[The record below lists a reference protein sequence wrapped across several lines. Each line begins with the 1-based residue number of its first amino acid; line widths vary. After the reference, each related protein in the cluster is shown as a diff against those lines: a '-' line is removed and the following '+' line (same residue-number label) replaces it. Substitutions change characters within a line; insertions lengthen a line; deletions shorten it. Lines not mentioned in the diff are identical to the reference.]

1 MIMFQIIQTALKA
14 FSNLDNMMII
24 KHLRNISK
32 EDWYKAYYI
41 VQCFWKCHNNSRRM
55 KTIESILKL
64 QNKLMHSSLYLT
76 NVNLHDVAKI
86 EILKL
91 IAINIDLFNQEKLQI
106 SMNDVEF
113 LNEFSN
119 FKVLLKNKKI
129 EHIAIINDIF
139 KKSFYK
145 VLSDLQKIDANNVQ
159 SSMSESVQTKL
170 IAAMIKKVKIK
181 WSFLFKMIMI
191 FKNYDVKQQEYFI
204 KEFINMKK
212 KKT

>member
-1 MIMFQIIQTALKA
+1 
-14 FSNLDNMMII
+14 
-24 KHLRNISK
+24 
-32 EDWYKAYYI
+32 
-41 VQCFWKCHNNSRRM
+41 M
-55 KTIESILKL
+55 KIIESILKL

-106 SMNDVEF
+106 SINDVEF

-139 KKSFYK
+139 KKFFYK

-159 SSMSESVQTKL
+159 SSMSKSVQTKL

-181 WSFLFKMIMI
+181 
-191 FKNYDVKQQEYFI
+191 
-204 KEFINMKK
+204 
-212 KKT
+212 

>member
-1 MIMFQIIQTALKA
+1 
-14 FSNLDNMMII
+14 
-24 KHLRNISK
+24 
-32 EDWYKAYYI
+32 
-41 VQCFWKCHNNSRRM
+41 M

-129 EHIAIINDIF
+129 EYIAIINDIF
-139 KKSFYK
+139 KKFFYK

-159 SSMSESVQTKL
+159 SSMSKSVQTKL

-181 WSFLFKMIMI
+181 
-191 FKNYDVKQQEYFI
+191 
-204 KEFINMKK
+204 
-212 KKT
+212 

>member
-1 MIMFQIIQTALKA
+1 
-14 FSNLDNMMII
+14 
-24 KHLRNISK
+24 
-32 EDWYKAYYI
+32 
-41 VQCFWKCHNNSRRM
+41 M

-181 WSFLFKMIMI
+181 
-191 FKNYDVKQQEYFI
+191 
-204 KEFINMKK
+204 
-212 KKT
+212 